1 MLVSFAWVFDSQN
14 TFVTIFTDAQP
25 SVVVGGNKGQSAGH
39 VCGLPAGS
47 WEWIGGNSAS
57 TIAEWYLICH
67 RKFLAAIPTSLFFIG
82 SIIGFAFHGRLTDV
96 WLVRKKTLLLACILT
111 STTTFLTSL
120 APNIWV
126 YSLLRFANGFAHS
139 GNGICCLVLSTE
151 VVGRKWQGQV
161 GQYGFFFFT
170 AGFLSLP
177 FIAYHTRTYWRYLYR
192 IISLP
197 PLVYAFLVV
206 PLVSES
212 PRWLIV
218 RRKNKEALEV
228 LQKFTRWN
236 GNEMPDNIVLIIPSQ
251 ATIEKNQCYQGMRLN
266 TSVPY
271 TFTLLQPMQTMT
283 QEALHW
289 LLLIFGLLG
298 FDTPCARIKYQGL
311 TYWLLLKL
319 EFLRTFLQYV

>member
-1 MLVSFAWVFDSQN
+1 SGG
-14 TFVTIFTDAQP
+14 
-25 SVVVGGNKGQSAGH
+25 GGNKGQSAGH
-39 VCGLPAGS
+39 VCGLAAGS

-67 RKFLAAIPTSLFFIG
+67 RKFLAAIPTSLFFILVQL
-82 SIIGFAFHGRLTDV
+82 SLMIFVSTAIIGCAFHGRLTDV

-126 YSLLRFANGFAHS
+126 YSLLRFANGFAHF
-139 GNGICCLVLSTE
+139 GNWICCLVLSTE

-170 AGFLSLP
+170 AGFLSLL

-197 PLVYAFLVV
+197 PLVYAFLLV

-212 PRWLIV
+212 PRGLIV
-218 RRKNKEALEV
+218 RGKNKEALEV

-251 ATIEKNQCYQGMRLN
+251 ATTGASIAYIQMIYLIRHCLVKQLN
-266 TSVPY
+266 
-271 TFTLLQPMQTMT
+271 
-283 QEALHW
+283 
-289 LLLIFGLLG
+289 
-298 FDTPCARIKYQGL
+298 
-311 TYWLLLKL
+311 
-319 EFLRTFLQYV
+319 